1 MKKLKEKEKKDEM
14 KETQEEE
21 LRQTILLTSMLIHT
35 NMRHNTSVISKHR
48 YNSQICQAM
57 DFSSIFFHYLRNR

>member
-21 LRQTILLTSMLIHT
+21 LRQTIFTQ
-35 NMRHNTSVISKHR
+35 NACAQKH
-48 YNSQICQAM
+48 
-57 DFSSIFFHYLRNR
+57 F